1 MKNTIRGHASKIS
14 FLALALVGVMSFGA
28 CSSTKPLENVPTR
41 DTLVW
46 YDGHMLGRWGS
57 LSFEQQLKL
66 IDEVDNPLI
75 RPNYLEDRDDSE

>member
-1 MKNTIRGHASKIS
+1 
-14 FLALALVGVMSFGA
+14 
-28 CSSTKPLENVPTR
+28 
-41 DTLVW
+41 
-46 YDGHMLGRWGS
+46 MLGRWGS